1 MNNRLSLDDIR
12 AEAQRAGFG
21 LSGVTAPTRP
31 QNFDAYTGWL
41 DAGHH
46 AEMAYLESE
55 RARSARAN
63 PQQLLE
69 GTQSILLLG
78 IRYPDPRA
86 IPDAQPGEACG
97 RVASYAWGDDYHD
110 IIPERL
116 APLANLLSAQ
126 LSNGFTNSKI
136 YTDTGPVLERD
147 LAQRAGLGWA
157 GKNTC
162 LISPTS
168 GSYYLLAEVFT
179 STELAPS
186 PPLQTDHCGSC
197 TRCIQACPTGC
208 ILPDRTID
216 AGRCISYLTIE
227 NKGAIPAGLRP
238 KMGEWVFGCDICQ
251 MVCPWNLRFSDIG
264 AGETFAP
271 RAGVPR
277 PVLRKELR
285 LTPQE
290 FNRKFKR
297 SPLRRAKRR
306 GYLRNVSVVLGNLKD
321 LATVPD
327 LGFSLLS
334 EPEPLVRAHAA
345 WALGQIG
352 GAAARTVLD
361 KALHI
366 EPESAVVE
374 EIRSALDS

>member
-1 MNNRLSLDDIR
+1 MKNRLSVDDIR
-12 AEAQRAGFG
+12 AEAQRAGFD
-21 LSGVTAPTRP
+21 LSGVTTPARP
-31 QNFDAYTGWL
+31 AHFDTYTAWL
-41 DAGHH
+41 DAGRH
-46 AEMAYLESE
+46 ADMAYLATQ
-55 RARSARAN
+55 RARAVRAD
-63 PQQLLE
+63 PRQVLD
-69 GTQSILLLG
+69 GSRSILVLG
-78 IRYPDPRA
+78 MRYPDPRA

-110 IIPERL
+110 VIPERL
-116 APLANLLSAQ
+116 APLADLLGAQ
-126 LSNGFTNSKI
+126 LAEGLHNKT

-162 LISPTS
+162 LISPSS
-168 GSYYLLAEVFT
+168 GSYYLLAEMFT
-179 STELAPS
+179 SADIPPS
-186 PPLQTDHCGSC
+186 PPLQTDLCGSC
-197 TRCIQACPTGC
+197 TRCIQACPTSC

-227 NKGAIPAGLRP
+227 NKGAIPADLRP
-238 KMGEWVFGCDICQ
+238 QVGEWVFGCDICQ
-251 MVCPWNLRFSDIG
+251 MVCPWNIRFSDI
-264 AGETFAP
+264 AGGEAFAP
-271 RAGVPR
+271 CDDVPR
-277 PVLRKELR
+277 PVLRKELH

-306 GYLRNVSVVLGNLKD
+306 GYLRNAAVVLGNLKD
-321 LATVPD
+321 PAAVPD

-352 GAAARTVLD
+352 GAAARSALE
-361 KALHI
+361 KALHS
-366 EPESAVVE
+366 EPDAAVLAEV
-374 EIRSALDS
+374 RSALG

>member
-1 MNNRLSLDDIR
+1 MTNRLSVDDIR

-21 LSGVTAPTRP
+21 LSGVTTPSRP
-31 QNFDAYTGWL
+31 PHFDAYAAWL
-41 DAGHH
+41 DAGRH
-46 AEMAYLESE
+46 ADMAYLDTE

-63 PQQLLE
+63 PRQVLDGTRSVLLV
-69 GTQSILLLG
+69 G

-86 IPDAQPGEACG
+86 IPDAEAGEACG

-110 IIPERL
+110 TLPERL
-116 APLANLLSAQ
+116 ASLADLLGAQ
-126 LSNGFTNSKI
+126 LSDGFANSKI

-162 LISPTS
+162 LISPSS

-179 STELAPS
+179 SVELELS
-186 PPLQTDHCGSC
+186 QPLQTDHCGTC

-227 NKGAIPAGLRP
+227 NKGAIPADLRP
-238 KMGEWVFGCDICQ
+238 RMGEWVFGCDICQ
-251 MVCPWNLRFSDIG
+251 MVCPWNIRFSDI
-264 AGETFAP
+264 AGGDVFAP
-271 RAGVPR
+271 RQAVPR

-297 SPLRRAKRR
+297 SPVRRAKRR
-306 GYLRNVSVVLGNLKD
+306 GYLRNVAVALGNLKD
-321 LATVPD
+321 QAAVPD
-327 LGFSLLS
+327 LSFSLLS

-352 GAAARTVLD
+352 GASAKAALE
-361 KALHI
+361 KALHA
-366 EPESAVVE
+366 ESHIAVLH
-374 EIRSALDS
+374 EIQSALA